1 MMDDENK
8 EEHSQHYKHLSAH
21 RHITT
26 WRAFVA
32 HPRDNEVIIER
43 KSHRLTKLIAICRC
57 VDEDFVT
64 VLAPISSKNLCS
76 HRIPQR
82 ITTRCTLLG
91 PRSYE
96 PSVRDQRRERR
107 IPKRALRF
115 PNDKGLE
122 VIDP

>member
-43 KSHRLTKLIAICRC
+43 KSHRLTKLIAP
-57 VDEDFVT
+57 FVV
-64 VLAPISSKNLCS
+64 VLTRILSLSSLPSAVKTCALTAS
-76 HRIPQR
+76 PEGSPLVALFSVHAAR
-82 ITTRCTLLG
+82 TLREG
-91 PRSYE
+91 PTS
-96 PSVRDQRRERR
+96 
-107 IPKRALRF
+107 
-115 PNDKGLE
+115 
-122 VIDP
+122 